1 MWKGQIAPSGGGAG
15 FAGSEGVEAGVAE
28 AEASCEG
35 DPGDAEPGCEGI
47 ATGTPAIDFGDV
59 GGDGF
64 ARGFGGDGSVGVGE
78 FELEGLDGVLD
89 EETESSDEVGEAAAA
104 ALALAGGGEV
114 HEGGVDSHASGDE
127 EIPAAHLGVAGGIEG
142 DLAERDCAGL
152 CVEEKLCGGERV
164 AGHVEILRDDV
175 AGAEGED
182 AEGGVRSG
190 EALHDLKDGAVSA
203 ADEEGIETGGDGVGG
218 LLACGMGGESFLKM
232 DVAAVGAEDL
242 GDLLDLGASLLIVD
256 EERVEEDHGAAHQA
270 GLGGRGWGKPGNSI

>member
-1 MWKGQIAPSGGGAG
+1 
-15 FAGSEGVEAGVAE
+15 VAE